1 MENGLGLG
9 EVRRPQ
15 NMLSSIDAPF
25 DPASDFDTET
35 ETETETEKET
45 VNIRLRRK
53 GFSLWLG
60 ISRAGVRLI
69 SSFV

>member
-45 VNIRLRRK
+45 FNIKLRRK
-53 GFSLWLG
+53 GFSL
-60 ISRAGVRLI
+60 
-69 SSFV
+69 